1 MNKFRWF
8 EIKADLE
15 LGKIA
20 KKLRSAK
27 LSGERS
33 FGFSARVVDGRTDRT
48 FLRFLHRIRIRVV
61 VVGANGVPESQEL
74 ETINA
79 IDLELFHACN
89 RNWLRVD
96 EPPRSLRVLLSA
108 IESVIGLGVA
118 LTPVI
123 APLAVQ
129 RLALKEM
136 DSVNLISFKGIGG
149 SVTHQAVARFEV
161 ASKQGLDPDRLEFLR
176 ALDFKVEQST
186 FEVVKKMTR
195 GQVAF
200 APSGLVRI
208 TGQLGP
214 FLLTSVEAALLG
226 SR

>member
-8 EIKADLE
+8 EIETDLE
-15 LGKIA
+15 LSKIA
-20 KKLRSAK
+20 KKLRSVK

-33 FGFSARVVDGRTDRT
+33 FGFSSRVVDGRTDRT
-48 FLRFLHRIRIRVV
+48 FLRFLHRVRIRVV
-61 VVGANGVPESQEL
+61 VAGANGVPESQEL
-74 ETINA
+74 ETISA
-79 IDLELFHACN
+79 IDLELFCARN

-129 RLALKEM
+129 RLALNDM
-136 DSVNLISFKGIGG
+136 DSINLVSFKGIGG
-149 SVTHQAVARFEV
+149 SVAHQAVARFEV
-161 ASKQGLDPDRLEFLR
+161 ASKQGLDPDRLEFLS

-195 GQVAF
+195 GQIAF
-200 APSGLVRI
+200 APTGLVRI

-214 FLLTSVEAALLG
+214 FLLTSVEAALLA